1 MKYRRLNTT
10 LIGRNILYYPSL
22 PSTMDVAKRLA
33 ERGVGEGT
41 VIGAAEQTAGKGR
54 LGRKWLSPSGGSFS
68 VSIIL
73 RPDLAKLSQL
83 NMVASLA
90 VAQSIEKVT
99 GLEPAIKWPND
110 ILLNGKKVSG
120 ILIENIIEGGKV
132 NATIVGIGINLTLDP
147 SAFPEIATTATSLS
161 IESGKRISQ
170 WEMLPLLLKEFESIY
185 QGLCCGKSVYEKWL
199 TRVETLGKLVRVKS
213 GSTIEEGYAESINT
227 DGSLVLRR
235 SNGSQVAMVTGEVTL
250 HI

>member
-1 MKYRRLNTT
+1 MKYHRLNTT

-41 VIGAAEQTAGKGR
+41 VIIAAEQTAGRGR
-54 LGRKWLSPSGGSFS
+54 LGRRWLSPSGSSFS

-73 RPDLAKLSQL
+73 HPDLAKLPQL

-90 VAQSIEKVT
+90 VARSIRKIT
-99 GLEPAIKWPND
+99 GLESAIKWPND

-120 ILIENIIEGGKV
+120 ILIENILEGGKV

-170 WEMLPLLLKEFESIY
+170 WEILPLLLKEFESIY
-185 QGLCCGKSVYEKWL
+185 QSLYRGESIYEKWL
-199 TRVETLGKLVRVKS
+199 ARVETLGKLVRVKS
-213 GSTIEEGYAESINT
+213 DNTVEEGYAESINT
-227 DGSLVLRR
+227 DGSLVLKR
-235 SNGSQVAMVTGEVTL
+235 SDGSLVTMVAGEVTL
-250 HI
+250 HV